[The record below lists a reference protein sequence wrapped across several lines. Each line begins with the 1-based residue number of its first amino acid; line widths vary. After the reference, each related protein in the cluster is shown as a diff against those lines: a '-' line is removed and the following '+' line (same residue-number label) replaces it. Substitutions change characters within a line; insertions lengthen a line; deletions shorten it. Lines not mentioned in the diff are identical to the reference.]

1 MSGAL
6 VPTDRG
12 GDLPADVRPGSG
24 AMFDRIAERYDFLNR
39 VLSMGIDR
47 RWRKRLL
54 DRAGMDRGL
63 RVLDLATGTGDLAL
77 ASARRGAS
85 VVGLDPST
93 KMLEVAARKAERAGL
108 SQIEWVVGDAE
119 ELPHADASFDRV
131 TIAFG
136 IRNVPDRPRALA
148 EMRRVLKPGGL
159 ALILELSEPRG
170 FMGPLARFHV
180 HTVVPRLG
188 AWLSGAAEYRYLEKS
203 IARFPAP
210 EVFAETIRGAGL
222 IVDDVTPLTF
232 GVVCLFVGRKE
243 GAS

>member
-1 MSGAL
+1 MSGEL
-6 VPTDRG
+6 VPTRG
-12 GDLPADVRPGSG
+12 AELPADVRPGSG
-24 AMFDRIAERYDFLNR
+24 AMFDRIAERYDMLNR

-54 DRAGMDRGL
+54 DRAGIGPGM

-77 ASARRGAS
+77 ASAKRGAS

-93 KMLEVAARKAERAGL
+93 KMLEVAARKSQRAGL
-108 SQIEWVVGDAE
+108 TGIEFIAGDAE
-119 ELPHADASFDRV
+119 QLPHVDASFDRV

-148 EMRRVLKPGGL
+148 EMKRVLKPGGL

-170 FMGPLARFHV
+170 ILGPLARFHV

-188 AWLSGAAEYRYLEKS
+188 AWLSGAAEYRYLERS
-203 IARFPAP
+203 IAKFPPP
-210 EVFAETIRGAGL
+210 EEFAETIRGSGL
-222 IVDDVTPLTF
+222 IVDEVAPLTF

-243 GAS
+243 AAS